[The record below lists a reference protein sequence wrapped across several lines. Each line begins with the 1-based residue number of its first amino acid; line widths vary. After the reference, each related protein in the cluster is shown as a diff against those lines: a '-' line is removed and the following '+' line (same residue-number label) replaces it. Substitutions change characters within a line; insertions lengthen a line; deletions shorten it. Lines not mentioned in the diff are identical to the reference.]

1 MHLIVDLVVIPW
13 SKVGVNAEWADIQ
26 SFVLPVLK
34 AGRTNSADDC
44 CHVLSL
50 GFLHNRLTLY
60 TQSFSKSL
68 QNIEYSMDNAIDMI
82 GSAIS

>member
-1 MHLIVDLVVIPW
+1 MHLIVDLVVIPQ
-13 SKVGVNAEWADIQ
+13 SKVGVNSEWADIQ
-26 SFVLPVLK
+26 SFVLLK

-44 CHVLSL
+44 CLVLSL

-82 GSAIS
+82 DSAIS